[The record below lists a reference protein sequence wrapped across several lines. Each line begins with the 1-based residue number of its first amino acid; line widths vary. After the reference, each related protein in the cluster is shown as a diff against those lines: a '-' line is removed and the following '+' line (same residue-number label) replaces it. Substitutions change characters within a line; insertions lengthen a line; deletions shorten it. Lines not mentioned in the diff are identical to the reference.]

1 MSALCV
7 FTPIVVSMA
16 WPAVSAL
23 AAAALASLGYA
34 AAQDSAAKSST
45 REGSGEVELTVER
58 SQGFENTLGEE
69 ESLTLRRGDLTLR
82 FRKGADGRLKLCV
95 SGEGLA
101 ESELAAAGKEAMDR
115 FLQEY
120 SRRKIAAELRK
131 RGFSLEE
138 ERLDDG
144 TIRLKA
150 KRWA

>member
-1 MSALCV
+1 
-7 FTPIVVSMA
+7 
-16 WPAVSAL
+16 
-23 AAAALASLGYA
+23 LGYA
-34 AAQDSAAKSST
+34 ASRDSAAKAST
-45 REGSGEVELTVER
+45 QEAAGEVELTVER

-69 ESLTLRRGDLTLR
+69 ETLALRRGELTLR

-95 SGEGLA
+95 SGKGLA
-101 ESELAAAGKEAMDR
+101 DSELSAAGKEAMDR

-120 SRRKIAAELRK
+120 SRQKIAAELKK

-138 ERLDDG
+138 ERLEDG